1 MKGNILIVDKKTE
14 FNTFRYE
21 EKIKSPQF
29 KEGIDYTVD
38 GVMYSIF
45 SPQLRKDILIIQ
57 NPYHVNIDVS
67 DILSMR
73 ILVDR
78 QDGINIK
85 PKIVTDL
92 EQREGL
98 IEVGRGINNFPKS
111 LPPSREEQ
119 AIEDRKLE
127 ITSSS
132 QIQEIDD
139 KCNIDEDNSKVEQKT
154 EKNQALFDA
163 KKTDDSQK
171 SNNNNLFTS
180 LLLGGLVLLATSYL
194 LVLVVRK
201 YRKR

>member
-29 KEGIDYTVD
+29 QEGIDYTMD
-38 GVMYSIF
+38 GVMYNIF

-111 LPPSREEQ
+111 LPPSSEKQ
-119 AIEDRKLE
+119 AIEDRKIE
-127 ITSSS
+127 ITNSSK
-132 QIQEIDD
+132 IQEID
-139 KCNIDEDNSKVEQKT
+139 EDSSKAERLESKST
-154 EKNQALFDA
+154 GIKFN
-163 KKTDDSQK
+163 TQK
-171 SNNNNLFTS
+171 STTS
-180 LLLGGLVLLATSYL
+180 LLLGGVVLLLIGL
-194 LVLVVRK
+194 LSSLILVIK
-201 YRKR
+201 GHRKR